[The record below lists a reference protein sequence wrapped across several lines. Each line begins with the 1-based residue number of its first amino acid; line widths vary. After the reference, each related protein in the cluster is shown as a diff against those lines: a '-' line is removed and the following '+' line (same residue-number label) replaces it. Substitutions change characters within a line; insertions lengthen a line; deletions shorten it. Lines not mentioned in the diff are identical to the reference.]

1 MIVLR
6 RALPKRIPMCEV
18 RRCYCCAEPRGAV
31 QLHGPLAR
39 CVGKGIN
46 QQLKRSTIVGMPPA
60 NQSPGTR
67 KSRSLLSP
75 HRDEMAAALFA
86 LVAASW
92 LPGPPGCPASPRRPS
107 GVHAPQQ
114 SAFRMTSTPPREM
127 DPRGFVVPQV
137 GDVVKVPSKWPGEWD
152 VAQVDFVQFVSSRQ
166 AYEVDLLPLKSVGQ
180 SMYRLPGR
188 KPAAVRA
195 DVAKLSRLAATYVR
209 ASDAYQIDEAELQ
222 PLGGTRRSSVLK
234 VPPLWRHSLLPR
246 PPRTQADG
254 SGPLYE
260 PGRSASSALRT
271 VAAHGAAF
279 NLRQRRSCC
288 ASQHPGQ
295 RTPT

>member
-1 MIVLR
+1 M
-6 RALPKRIPMCEV
+6 
-18 RRCYCCAEPRGAV
+18 
-31 QLHGPLAR
+31 
-39 CVGKGIN
+39 
-46 QQLKRSTIVGMPPA
+46 T
-60 NQSPGTR
+60 
-67 KSRSLLSP
+67 
-75 HRDEMAAALFA
+75 AALLA

-107 GVHAPQQ
+107 GVHTPQRF
-114 SAFRMTSTPPREM
+114 AFRMTSTPPREM

-234 VPPLWRHSLLPR
+234 VPPWWRHSLLPR

-254 SGPLYE
+254 SGLLYE

-271 VAAHGAAF
+271 MAAHGAAF

>member
-1 MIVLR
+1 MRDIAWFLR
-6 RALPKRIPMCEV
+6 RPALSC
-18 RRCYCCAEPRGAV
+18 
-31 QLHGPLAR
+31 PLS
-39 CVGKGIN
+39 V
-46 QQLKRSTIVGMPPA
+46 
-60 NQSPGTR
+60 
-67 KSRSLLSP
+67 
-75 HRDEMAAALFA
+75 DEMMAAAWLA

-107 GVHAPQQ
+107 GVHAPQRF
-114 SAFRMTSTPPREM
+114 SFRMTSTPPREM

-222 PLGGTRRSSVLK
+222 PLGGTRRSSVWK
-234 VPPLWRHSLLPR
+234 APP
-246 PPRTQADG
+246 
-254 SGPLYE
+254 
-260 PGRSASSALRT
+260 
-271 VAAHGAAF
+271 
-279 NLRQRRSCC
+279 
-288 ASQHPGQ
+288 
-295 RTPT
+295 

>member
-1 MIVLR
+1 MQRRDYIVTTFASR
-6 RALPKRIPMCEV
+6 V
-18 RRCYCCAEPRGAV
+18 RCYRP
-31 QLHGPLAR
+31 
-39 CVGKGIN
+39 
-46 QQLKRSTIVGMPPA
+46 IV
-60 NQSPGTR
+60 
-67 KSRSLLSP
+67 
-75 HRDEMAAALFA
+75 DEMAAALLA

-234 VPPLWRHSLLPR
+234 VPPWWRHSLLLDRLGARLQAWTAARALDSRLGR
-246 PPRTQADG
+246 PVRSGGSWCCQACRCR
-254 SGPLYE
+254 LFTLQA
-260 PGRSASSALRT
+260 RKLQLRA
-271 VAAHGAAF
+271 VREGAR
-279 NLRQRRSCC
+279 LSTRPQR
-288 ASQHPGQ
+288 
-295 RTPT
+295 

>member
-1 MIVLR
+1 
-6 RALPKRIPMCEV
+6 
-18 RRCYCCAEPRGAV
+18 
-31 QLHGPLAR
+31 
-39 CVGKGIN
+39 
-46 QQLKRSTIVGMPPA
+46 
-60 NQSPGTR
+60 
-67 KSRSLLSP
+67 
-75 HRDEMAAALFA
+75 MAAALLA

-107 GVHAPQQ
+107 GVHTPQRF
-114 SAFRMTSTPPREM
+114 AFRMTSTPPREM

-234 VPPLWRHSLLPR
+234 APPWWRHSLLPR
-246 PPRTQADG
+246 PPGRKPTG
-254 SGPLYE
+254 LGCSTN
-260 PGRSASSALRT
+260 PGGAPQALRIM
-271 VAAHGAAF
+271 AAHGAAF
-279 NLRQRRSCC
+279 NLRQRHSCC

-295 RTPT
+295 RTPTCDGAGARGVP